1 MLHNSLLI
9 LAEGG
14 ITSEVVGMH
23 ICQKE
28 LKFGGASLADVNS
41 HWQPLPSGFWTSV
54 FISVL
59 KDLLDPEL
67 LYWPQSFWS
76 VGLRCEWEFDSLA
89 VGASE
94 AQTP

>member
-1 MLHNSLLI
+1 MQLNSLLI

-28 LKFGGASLADVNS
+28 LKLGWASLADVKS

-54 FISVL
+54 FISVIE
-59 KDLLDPEL
+59 DLLDLEL
-67 LYWPQSFWS
+67 LYWPQSFWL
-76 VGLRCEWEFDSLA
+76 VGLGCEWEFGSLA

-94 AQTP
+94 TQTP